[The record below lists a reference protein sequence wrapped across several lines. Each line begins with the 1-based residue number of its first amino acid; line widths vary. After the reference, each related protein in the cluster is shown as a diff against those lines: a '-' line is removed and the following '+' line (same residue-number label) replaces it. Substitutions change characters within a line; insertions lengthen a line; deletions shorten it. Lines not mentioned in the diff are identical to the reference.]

1 MNNDFTQFNFS
12 FELVEKTKQE
22 LETSYQK
29 LLDRISNITES
40 EKFFIN
46 GFPVLK
52 NIVTLNPKK
61 QDLKKIAKALDR
73 LSDLLEAFEEIDNKI
88 TLVNTVQND
97 PHWFAWA
104 FGDFSKDVDTA
115 IDQLLS
121 GEN

>member
-22 LETSYQK
+22 LETSHQK

>member
-1 MNNDFTQFNFS
+1 MSNEFKQFNFS

-22 LETSYQK
+22 LENSHQK
-29 LLDRISNITES
+29 LLERISNITES

-61 QDLKKIAKALDR
+61 QDLKKVAKALDR
-73 LSDLLEAFEEIDNKI
+73 LSDLLEAFEEVDNKM
-88 TLVNTVQND
+88 TLVNTVQSD

-104 FGDFSKDVDTA
+104 FGDFSKDVDVV
-115 IDQLLS
+115 IDQLFN
-121 GEN
+121 GED